1 MDGAAQ
7 GETREQQEAA
17 AAAAPPPPPPPT
29 REPRERDSDSPG
41 AVASDAAREPAA
53 LPKAATSAAS
63 PLASAAAVDDG
74 DGATPQARPAD
85 PATTTDTAP
94 ASPSLRP
101 QTAGEE
107 TPSDEQQP
115 SAGQPMP
122 PSSNPP
128 TASRSQ
134 ASQGFQGQAANREAL
149 RWIDPITITAD
160 GPGTAQSSQRA
171 KSPQRPLEHAQQQQ
185 PPGPPLPPPPQL
197 RQQQHHLQQPQHLPV
212 PAPPP
217 PAPAFQQEPGSGLQ
231 QQSRPRSRSP
241 PQLLPRAQPHQYP
254 QHDARLHS
262 HASPSQSQS
271 QSPSQSHIQQSA
283 PPYPQA
289 HAQMQIALPHQQ
301 SHHQQL
307 QEHQHHHPPHHHQ
320 PPRLPPPPPPPP
332 SSAPVTPSTPSAP
345 LHPSHA
351 PQFHSYHHHQP
362 QPQPQPQP
370 QAQQRSHSLHDVN
383 RAIISKP
390 VIMDPPTARKQ
401 AQPQYR
407 APAMAF
413 PSPTQDY
420 AILNP
425 KFLDDCTRIKFA
437 IQQSVPEAVRRVVR
451 DHWEKCLLGSEF
463 HQAFILNA
471 SIHHATPSITQ
482 RAVRDFG
489 GKMVAESKHEIIG
502 HFTTEALDEVADL
515 IISKASDSFLDKCL
529 AKRLLTIEAKPLINA
544 LAAAERLGYEPG
556 DIVEDEKHERATPQE
571 AYPGA
576 TAAANGHP
584 AGPAQAHPLYPQPG
598 RAQLQCTKCFRT
610 FVHTSAFDYHT
621 RHDVCS
627 QIPPTTN
634 GFEHSCPH
642 CGQGFT
648 NIVELQGHL
657 HHQVCGNPEQPQQAR
672 RGRKPKSSLVFQAG
686 PPTVTTPSG
695 ARPAPANGTPRTLQQ
710 STPTHFS
717 LARPAA
723 STPGSA
729 GSGIAA
735 DPYGHLSE
743 RQIRLMNEELKA
755 AEEKYAPR
763 FAEANLIA
771 DENLRRLRIEGLRN
785 SFGTKQS
792 MIRKKFGVRLRER
805 RTKAEILA
813 ERERLGLEK
822 AEKEKERELA
832 RAAARG
838 AQQPHTSSPSPNA
851 PNTDSA
857 SRPAGSSGW
866 TAANTPRA
874 NAAWDEH
881 DAKRRRTD
889 DGGGYQSPYKSLA
902 DETPTRKTQSGS
914 LAAGGSSS
922 APASAQDPTAPA
934 ASQPTRV
941 YEQSGARVE
950 IHEPSETDKPTNGPS
965 AAGQAPESATPNGS
979 DRAAFNGRDAGS
991 TTRAPSSEN
1000 QPVVIDD
1007 VSSSDDDD
1015 DEEDIPSTLPTHV
1028 RKSLASKST
1037 TSPRRQTP

>member
-17 AAAAPPPPPPPT
+17 PAAAPPPPSPT
-29 REPRERDSDSPG
+29 REPRERDPDSPG
-41 AVASDAAREPAA
+41 TVASDAAREPAA

-74 DGATPQARPAD
+74 ATPQARPAD
-85 PATTTDTAP
+85 PATITDTAP
-94 ASPSLRP
+94 ASPSLGLR
-101 QTAGEE
+101 TGGEA
-107 TPSDEQQP
+107 PSDEQP
-115 SAGQPMP
+115 SAGQSMP

-128 TASRSQ
+128 AASPSQ
-134 ASQGFQGQAANREAL
+134 AGQGQNQAANREAL
-149 RWIDPITITAD
+149 RWTDPITITAD

-171 KSPQRPLEHAQQQQ
+171 KSPQRPLEHAQQQ
-185 PPGPPLPPPPQL
+185 PLGPPLPPPPQL
-197 RQQQHHLQQPQHLPV
+197 QQQQHHLQQPQHLPV

-217 PAPAFQQEPGSGLQ
+217 PAPSFQQEPGSGLQ

-262 HASPSQSQS
+262 HASPAPAPSQ
-271 QSPSQSHIQQSA
+271 SQSHIQQSA

-289 HAQMQIALPHQQ
+289 QAHAQMQIAPQHQQ

-307 QEHQHHHPPHHHQ
+307 QEQQHHHPPHHHQ
-320 PPRLPPPPPPPP
+320 PPLLPPP
-332 SSAPVTPSTPSAP
+332 SSAPVTPSTPS
-345 LHPSHA
+345 S
-351 PQFHSYHHHQP
+351 
-362 QPQPQPQP
+362 
-370 QAQQRSHSLHDVN
+370 QQRSHSLHEVN

-401 AQPQYR
+401 AQPQYH
-407 APAMAF
+407 AGAMGF
-413 PSPTQDY
+413 PSPTRDY
-420 AILNP
+420 ATVNP
-425 KFLDDCTRIKFA
+425 KFLDDFTRIKFA

-556 DIVEDEKHERATPQE
+556 DIVEDEKLERAMPQE

-576 TAAANGHP
+576 TAAANGHL

-598 RAQLQCTKCFRT
+598 QAQLQCTKCFRT

-657 HHQVCGNPEQPQQAR
+657 HHQVCGNPEQPQPAR
-672 RGRKPKSSLVFQAG
+672 RGRKPKSSLVFQAS
-686 PPTVTTPSG
+686 PPPVTTPSG

-735 DPYGHLSE
+735 DPYAHLSE

-813 ERERLGLEK
+813 ERERLGLKK

-832 RAAARG
+832 RAAASG

-851 PNTDSA
+851 DSA

-922 APASAQDPTAPA
+922 APASAQNSTALA

-950 IHEPSETDKPTNGPS
+950 IHEPSKTDKPTNGPS
-965 AAGQAPESATPNGS
+965 AAGQAPESTTPNGS
-979 DRAAFNGRDAGS
+979 DRAASNGRDAGS
-991 TTRAPSSEN
+991 ITTRAPSSEN

-1015 DEEDIPSTLPTHV
+1015 DEDIPSTLPTHV